1 MIRRLGVW
9 KERQS
14 FDRGLNEARVYRNL
28 GIFFLRRGHFQDKN
42 RARSFL
48 KAALIPVSYTHL
60 DVYKRQYVGRT
71 FIKPKQSSRESAVRI
86 KLNVLREAVTGKRV
100 IMIDDSIVRG
110 TTSDLIVHM
119 LREAGAKEVHVRI
132 SAVSYTHL
140 DVYKRQV
147 LI

>member
-48 KAALIPVSYTHL
+48 KAALIQGDEKAYLIYHFHFS
-60 DVYKRQYVGRT
+60 
-71 FIKPKQSSRESAVRI
+71 
-86 KLNVLREAVTGKRV
+86 KRV
-100 IMIDDSIVRG
+100 SEILCLWKSMLPWIRVRYVE
-110 TTSDLIVHM
+110 ICC
-119 LREAGAKEVHVRI
+119 RF
-132 SAVSYTHL
+132 
-140 DVYKRQV
+140 
-147 LI
+147 

>member
-48 KAALIPVSYTHL
+48 KAALIQGDEKAYLIYHFHFSKNKKV
-60 DVYKRQYVGRT
+60 
-71 FIKPKQSSRESAVRI
+71 
-86 KLNVLREAVTGKRV
+86 
-100 IMIDDSIVRG
+100 IDDRSYQEIYQDYLQESSWRKRRLLEGYLRLGNKKQKKSIG
-110 TTSDLIVHM
+110 KL
-119 LREAGAKEVHVRI
+119 
-132 SAVSYTHL
+132 
-140 DVYKRQV
+140 
-147 LI
+147 